1 MLRCQRAG
9 PGELRHVDTKKRG
22 RIDGIGHRISGNR
35 RDTRRGAGWEILHVA
50 IDNAARLAYSEILPD
65 ERKVSA
71 IAFLARACLVQPRRR
86 HRPARHY
93 RQRRGLPVARLPP
106 RLRPRQATPGPH
118 PTLHA
123 AHQRQC
129 IEMSHPHEFL
139 PFR

>member
-71 IAFLARACLVQPRRR
+71 IAFAT
-86 HRPARHY
+86 
-93 RQRRGLPVARLPP
+93 RLPGSA
-106 RLRPRQATPGPH
+106 ATASPSSASL
-118 PTLHA
+118 PTTARSTGRTTSA
-123 AHQRQC
+123 APAPPPSYARSAPDPTRRAPTAVHRN
-129 IEMSHPHEFL
+129 EPST
-139 PFR
+139 